1 MKRPDKKTLKR
12 ISIAVLITVI
22 STVIRAVSVHVFM
35 IPNNFAPGGV
45 TGIATMIQY
54 KFPAINSGY
63 SIFILN
69 LPLLILSWKFLSKE
83 FALYSLLTTVLI
95 TVMLPVLEALK
106 IPTYSTNPLLAA
118 LACGGMSAVALSMMY
133 QIGGSTGGSDIV
145 ASLIQKKYPLGS
157 VQTILFVVD
166 GIVVLIS
173 GFVFG
178 SMDALLLAIVEIF
191 IASSISENIMQ
202 GMGAALKFEIVTTEP
217 ERISKI
223 IMERLDR
230 GVTCLPAKG
239 MFTQEDRSIIV
250 CIVRKRQ
257 VAAFKRLLKEEA
269 QQAFIYVTLASEV
282 IGKGFSSS

>member
-1 MKRPDKKTLKR
+1 MNRPDKKTLKR

-45 TGIATMIQY
+45 TGIAAMIQY
-54 KFPAINSGY
+54 KIPAINSGY
-63 SIFILN
+63 TIFVLN

-95 TVMLPVLEALK
+95 TAMLPVLEALK
-106 IPTYSTNPLLAA
+106 MPTYSTNPLLAA

-157 VQTILFVVD
+157 VQTILFGVD
-166 GIVVLIS
+166 GIVVLVS

-191 IASSISENIMQ
+191 VASSISENIMQ
-202 GMGAALKFEIVTTEP
+202 GMGGALKFEIVTTEP
-217 ERISKI
+217 ERISRI

-230 GVTCLPAKG
+230 GVTCVPAKG